1 MERVVVAVDGSDH
14 AKRAVKEATRIVE
27 DGGVIKIVYV
37 LEYGDVQEEA
47 RLVGSPEEIEA
58 RREEVLGP
66 VIAEMKQL
74 SIPYEVHVLTG
85 DPGETIAQFVE
96 RQGDAVV
103 IGHRGLSGWKKM
115 MLGSVSE
122 YVLHHVTCPVV
133 IVK

>member
-1 MERVVVAVDGSDH
+1 MDGSDQ

>member
-115 MLGSVSE
+115 MLGRVS
-122 YVLHHVTCPVV
+122 
-133 IVK
+133 

>member
-37 LEYGDVQEEA
+37 LEYGGVPEEA
-47 RLVGSPEEIEA
+47 RLVGSSEEIEA
-58 RREEVLGP
+58 RREEVIGP

-74 SIPYEVHVLTG
+74 SIPYEVHVLKG